1 MKCKKWRN
9 TSDRVGI
16 RTSSTGLK
24 NSQKLNSRYDHKW
37 WYFSIFIGSHSLFI
51 RNCYR
56 ENCFA
61 HPSALRLR
69 CLLFSAPLRA
79 NTTLSVNNWPILYV
93 SISAGDVAKKGCTW
107 AREVCNS
114 CVHHR
119 ALCPASTNAIPT
131 CATRLLFVVLF
142 LSPRISS
149 SKFIHTWDTCDER
162 LRHKFFANELSE

>member
-1 MKCKKWRN
+1 MAKPKRSCWHLYPCYRFKK
-9 TSDRVGI
+9 TY
-16 RTSSTGLK
+16 K
-24 NSQKLNSRYDHKW
+24 NRIVVATTNG
-37 WYFSIFIGSHSLFI
+37 WYFSTFIGSHSLFI

-93 SISAGDVAKKGCTW
+93 SISASDATRKGCAW

-119 ALCPASTNAIPT
+119 ADCPASTRTQYRLARRGFYSLFYFFRLASRPRNSF
-131 CATRLLFVVLF
+131 TRETRVTRDYGMNF
-142 LSPRISS
+142 LQTS
-149 SKFIHTWDTCDER
+149 
-162 LRHKFFANELSE
+162 